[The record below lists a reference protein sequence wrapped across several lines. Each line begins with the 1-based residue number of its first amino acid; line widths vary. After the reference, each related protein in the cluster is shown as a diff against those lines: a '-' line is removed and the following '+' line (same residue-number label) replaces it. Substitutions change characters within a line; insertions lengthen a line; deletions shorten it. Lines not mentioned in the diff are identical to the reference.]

1 MNFLKT
7 KLEMNSI
14 RRYEY
19 LLSALPALE
28 PIGSIPPMSK
38 REMLERIIEANG
50 PVESVEI
57 LLLGDDLVQ
66 YEALLAEEVMPDE
79 IDLAVISLDKA
90 ESESVLPAF
99 LLPEEQSHEQENKRI
114 SVDDMWSRYFR
125 HAAFIAKRTRSGFL
139 KAWIGYEVGLRN
151 ALVTAR
157 AHILDL
163 DSAAYLIAPELAD
176 QEKDYSYIISAWSA
190 DSNPLSALEILD
202 KARWGWLE
210 ENGRW
215 YSFTACEIEVYAA
228 KLILLHRW
236 RRILSEKKQ
245 HKKTD
250 VVQV

>member
-1 MNFLKT
+1 MNK
-7 KLEMNSI
+7 I

-19 LLSALPALE
+19 LLSILPALE
-28 PIGSIPPMSK
+28 PMGSIPPMNK

-50 PVESVEI
+50 PVDSVEM

-66 YEALLAEEVMPDE
+66 YEALLTEEVKPDE

-90 ESESVLPAF
+90 ESEPVLPVF
-99 LLPEEQSHEQENKRI
+99 LLPEGESHEQENKRI

-139 KAWIGYEVGLRN
+139 KAWVGFEVSLRN

-157 AHILDL
+157 AHILEL
-163 DSAAYLIAPELAD
+163 DPAAYLIEPQLAD
-176 QEKDYSYIISAWSA
+176 QDKDYSYIISAWSA
-190 DSNPLSALEILD
+190 ASNPLGALEVLD
-202 KARWGWLE
+202 KARWDWLE
-210 ENGRW
+210 ENGGW

-236 RRILSEKKQ
+236 RRILSDKKQ